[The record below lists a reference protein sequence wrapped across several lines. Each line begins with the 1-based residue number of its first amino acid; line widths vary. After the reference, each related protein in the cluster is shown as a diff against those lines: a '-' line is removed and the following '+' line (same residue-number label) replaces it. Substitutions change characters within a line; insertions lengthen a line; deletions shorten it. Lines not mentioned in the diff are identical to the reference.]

1 MSSRE
6 QAPLAIKEAG
16 ISVVVAKSFARI
28 FYRNAFNIGLPLLES
43 EEAAD
48 VFLEEDRVLVD
59 LESGEIK
66 DEEDTKRVVAKPIP
80 DFMME
85 IVQSGGL
92 VTYIKE
98 KGDF

>member
-1 MSSRE
+1 
-6 QAPLAIKEAG
+6 LAIKEAG

-48 VFLEEDRVLVD
+48 AFSDGDRVFVD
-59 LESGEIK
+59 LGSGEIK
-66 DEEDTKRVVAKPIP
+66 DEGDGSRVVAKSIP

-85 IVQSGGL
+85 IVQAGGL